1 MQNSTGLTSSL
12 PTNPLA
18 EARVDSIDE
27 LFSRDPEGYS
37 RGPSGDPADGKDMLD
52 IIAGLRRQ
60 REIWEK
66 AEAAGAKRAPSPK
79 ATAGKQQV
87 ADLSDLGLDS

>member
-1 MQNSTGLTSSL
+1 M
-12 PTNPLA
+12 
-18 EARVDSIDE
+18 DSIDE

-37 RGPSGDPADGKDMLD
+37 KGPDGTPATGSDMLA

-79 ATAGKQQV
+79 TASIKAKV
-87 ADLSDLGLDS
+87 TDLSELGLDE

>member
-1 MQNSTGLTSSL
+1 MTEEK
-12 PTNPLA
+12 PANPLL

-27 LFSRDPEGYS
+27 LFSRDPEGYCK
-37 RGPSGDPADGKDMLD
+37 GPDGTTATGADMQA
-52 IIAGLRRQ
+52 IVAGLRRQ

-66 AEAAGAKRAPSPK
+66 AEAAGAKRAPASPK
-79 ATAGKQQV
+79 VSGKPKV